1 MAAEG
6 KKYAYIEAS
15 GKHPGVRATLERLVP
30 VPAGKLKL
38 INRPEARYCTVSA
51 QVPYFSATFNV
62 YN

>member
-38 INRPEARYCTVSA
+38 LTALKPDI
-51 QVPYFSATFNV
+51 VP
-62 YN
+62 

>member
-6 KKYAYIEAS
+6 EKYAYIETS

-38 INRPEARYCTVSA
+38 INRPEAR
-51 QVPYFSATFNV
+51 
-62 YN
+62 